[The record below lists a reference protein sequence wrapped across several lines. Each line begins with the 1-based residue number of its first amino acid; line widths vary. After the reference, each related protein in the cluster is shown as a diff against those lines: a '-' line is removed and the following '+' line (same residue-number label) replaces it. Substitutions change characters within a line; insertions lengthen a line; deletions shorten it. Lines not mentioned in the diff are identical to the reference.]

1 MTDMAWARIP
11 NFRTAV
17 DMLIYLECFLACSL
31 IIGQIV
37 AFTCTH
43 GLKHLSERLVCQL
56 FSPFKKETVNVF
68 PLGQFLF
75 FMSAQ
80 AYMSEEWDVLL
91 VILRRQC
98 SSKLYRRREEVIKRA
113 FSKKKF

>member
-1 MTDMAWARIP
+1 M
-11 NFRTAV
+11 
-17 DMLIYLECFLACSL
+17 
-31 IIGQIV
+31 
-37 AFTCTH
+37 
-43 GLKHLSERLVCQL
+43 SERLVCQL

-68 PLGQFLF
+68 LLGQFLF
-75 FMSAQ
+75 FKSAQ

-113 FSKKKF
+113 FSKKNSKLSLRTAGGIIPHLDTDMKIYCMVYP